1 MKHKSNPAKDVMGQ
15 IFGACYNQ
23 NISFSE
29 VVNRAGYSSGTAH
42 NDRTNP
48 LNLPLKRLIQYMQI
62 LDRDEINLYSVN
74 IKNVNQ
80 MNWRKN
86 YEEN

>member
-1 MKHKSNPAKDVMGQ
+1 MKTSRNPAKGVMAQ
-15 IFGACYNQ
+15 ILSECYNK
-23 NISFSE
+23 NISFSK
-29 VVNRAGYSSGTAH
+29 VVKRAGYSSGTAH

-62 LDRDEINLYSVN
+62 LDMDEINLYSVN
-74 IKNVNQ
+74 IKSVNQ